1 MKIRLLQPITI
12 NGYQFKVGQIL
23 DVHFKAAQKYI
34 KHGNAESADLIAE
47 PVAEVK
53 EIKETK
59 KKKSDAYQVQ
69 ESVQDTQDNS

>member
-23 DVHFKAAQKYI
+23 DVHMKAAQKYI
-34 KHGNAESADLIAE
+34 KNANAESADLVAE

>member
-23 DVHFKAAQKYI
+23 DVHMKTAQKYI
-34 KHGNAESADLIAE
+34 KNGNAESADLIAE